1 MDPKVQAIIKEAIL
15 KCVKPP
21 TPSLKIPLFGQILD
35 AGFST
40 ANFGAVWLEMVN
52 KIAAAHNVTII
63 GNSAMMVSTLA
74 AGVSGYFARRLPT
87 ELREGMTNMGLMSE
101 GLSDVNELLTSSIGA
116 SKETV
121 NYLNAYSTYV
131 FGKKLD
137 ETLSSGSDS
146 RLNIDVLQSIA
157 KYVQSIPSR
166 EDITEF
172 EAFSGLSAKDFR

>member
-1 MDPKVQAIIKEAIL
+1 MDPKVQTIIKDAIL

-35 AGFST
+35 ASFST

-74 AGVSGYFARRLPT
+74 AGVSGYFARRLPA
-87 ELREGMTNMGLMSE
+87 ELCEGMTNMGLVSE
-101 GLSDVNELLTSSIGA
+101 GLSDLDELLTDGIGA
-116 SKETV
+116 SRETV

-137 ETLSSGSDS
+137 EALSAGSDS
-146 RLNIDVLQSIA
+146 RLSIDILQSIA
-157 KYVQSIPSR
+157 KCVQKVPIRQEIS
-166 EDITEF
+166 EF
-172 EAFSGLSAKDFR
+172 EVFSGLSAKDFR

>member
-1 MDPKVQAIIKEAIL
+1 
-15 KCVKPP
+15 
-21 TPSLKIPLFGQILD
+21 
-35 AGFST
+35 
-40 ANFGAVWLEMVN
+40 MVN
-52 KIAAAHNVTII
+52 KIAAAHNITII

-116 SKETV
+116 SQETV
-121 NYLNAYSTYV
+121 NYLNTYSTYV

-157 KYVQSIPSR
+157 KHMQSAPSR

>member
-1 MDPKVQAIIKEAIL
+1 
-15 KCVKPP
+15 
-21 TPSLKIPLFGQILD
+21 
-35 AGFST
+35 
-40 ANFGAVWLEMVN
+40 MVN

-63 GNSAMMVSTLA
+63 GNSAMMVNTLA
-74 AGVSGYFARRLPT
+74 AGVSGYFAIRLPT
-87 ELREGMTNMGLMSE
+87 ELHEGMTNMGLMSE

-116 SKETV
+116 SQETV

-137 ETLSSGSDS
+137 ETLSANSDS

-157 KYVQSIPSR
+157 KHMQSAPSR
-166 EDITEF
+166 KDITEF